1 VIYSLKISR
10 RALKFLDSVPEKSNR
25 ILRDRIKILGNDP
38 FPGRHGDKERLHL
51 PEGYIVY
58 RLHVGRSFTLF
69 YRIYEQH
76 SCIRILDIMTIEQA
90 HKRYGKSGSGWTW
103 KVAWKTIL
111 RAIMDFSVY
120 PSGAMPMEC
129 YSNGMKELH
138 EITRR
143 RSNLK
148 FPRL

>member
-90 HKRYGKSGSGWTW
+90 HKRYGKSGSG
-103 KVAWKTIL
+103 
-111 RAIMDFSVY
+111 
-120 PSGAMPMEC
+120 
-129 YSNGMKELH
+129 
-138 EITRR
+138 
-143 RSNLK
+143 
-148 FPRL
+148 